1 LWLIG
6 AETILECFDKNPRS
20 SLISTKLKPY
30 HYKDRVVLLGDA
42 AHSMVPFYG
51 QGLNCGLEDV
61 RVLDTLL
68 RDENVDSRV
77 AALDPGRDSA
87 FDIRLANALD
97 RYSSGRHED
106 LVAIC
111 DLAMDNFVEMRHSVT
126 TPAYVFRKM
135 LDDFLYSSCLTK
147 HMSVAT
153 LGPLLSRIPF
163 SAHEPS
169 GWIPLYTMVTF
180 RPDISY
186 AMAKKKAQRQS
197 RVVSSI
203 GWVGTTF
210 FGITFL
216 GITWVALSRR
226 LRSQG

>member
-1 LWLIG
+1 MWTPVPRCQVLGETVPSTYGWPTLSTVILLTGTRTLWLSVTSQWTTCTYCYDYIS
-6 AETILECFDKNPRS
+6 AILNK
-20 SLISTKLKPY
+20 IS
-30 HYKDRVVLLGDA
+30 
-42 AHSMVPFYG
+42 
-51 QGLNCGLEDV
+51 
-61 RVLDTLL
+61 
-68 RDENVDSRV
+68 
-77 AALDPGRDSA
+77 
-87 FDIRLANALD
+87 DI
-97 RYSSGRHED
+97 S
-106 LVAIC
+106 
-111 DLAMDNFVEMRHSVT
+111 VEMRHSVT

-135 LDDFLYSSCLTK
+135 FDNVLYSLCSTK

-203 GWVGTTF
+203 GWVGTAF